1 MPCCKKHIPA
11 AFSARAWPVSSPSA
25 TITPAASA
33 QNCDRARRD
42 DRFAQQHIA
51 LILDGTGCN
60 AEAFFA
66 NLKCTAYGQFHQV
79 SEAHLHRYLAEAD
92 FKWDSRGARL

>member
-1 MPCCKKHIPA
+1 MAGRLAFGHDHPGA
-11 AFSARAWPVSSPSA
+11 AP
-25 TITPAASA
+25 A

-42 DRFAQQHIA
+42 DRFAPQHIA
-51 LILDGTGCN
+51 LIRGSNGCN

-66 NLKCTAYGQFHQV
+66 NLKCTADAQSRKV
-79 SEAHLHRYLAEAD
+79 SEAHLYRYLTEAD